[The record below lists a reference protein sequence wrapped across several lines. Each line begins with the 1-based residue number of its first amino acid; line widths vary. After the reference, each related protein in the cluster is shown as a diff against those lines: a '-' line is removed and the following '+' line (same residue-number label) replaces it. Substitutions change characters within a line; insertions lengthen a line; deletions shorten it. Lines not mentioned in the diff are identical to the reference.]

1 MDRKQKIITYSL
13 VGVGA
18 SLLTYILIRKMRGKE
33 EDTSVTARKGEVEIV
48 SVDSNSLSNPKAKV
62 PAIGMLYNKDNNDF
76 DLYKLNYTPRRASTP
91 HNELKNNDLYYL
103 SDPNEVP
110 IEFTKVSNL
119 DQMIHP
125 NDYRILQLKGLIPM
139 NFPLERVAYVK
150 SANGKNDFVVGYSE
164 EENITLK
171 SGNTFKGVHHM
182 WVVSF
187 GQNFNTDSQAPSSF
201 TNESEFKETAQ
212 RVLLAEY
219 LLSRPNEGC
228 ARGMGHNM
236 CAAEKNAILGIL
248 LERYKVRK
256 AKKKPK
262 SLTYEQ
268 VVMNPQSWN
277 DGGVFQSSYRGYPV
291 GDPDYGKSTKK
302 PISQF
307 NSIWSTNFNNHYEN
321 DFWHMPSLGLSAT
334 HFIHHKALNS
344 APRFI
349 TTEGEPLSSQNEY
362 AAKKPI
368 KVGQLTAIDRRKTYR

>member
-18 SLLTYILIRKMRGKE
+18 SLLTYILIRKLKGKE
-33 EDTSVTARKGEVEIV
+33 GDTSVTARKGEVEV
-48 SVDSNSLSNPKAKV
+48 SSIDYSSLSNPRKKV
-62 PAIGMLYNKDNNDF
+62 PAVGMLYNKESNDF
-76 DLYKLNYTPRRASTP
+76 DIFEINYTPRRASTP

-103 SDPNEVP
+103 SDPNKIP
-110 IEFTKVSNL
+110 TEFTKLSKP

-125 NDYRILQLKGLIPM
+125 NDYKILQLKGLIPM
-139 NFPLERVAYVK
+139 DFPLARVAYVK
-150 SANGKNDFVVGYSE
+150 SANGKNEFVVGYSK

-171 SGNTFKGVHHM
+171 GGSTFKGVHPL

-187 GQNFNTDSQAPSSF
+187 GQDFNTDSKAPKDF
-201 TNESEFKETAQ
+201 GNEAEFKETAQ
-212 RVLLAEY
+212 RILLAEY
-219 LLSRPNEGC
+219 LLSRSNEGC
-228 ARGMGHNM
+228 ARGLGHNM

-256 AKKKPK
+256 DKKKPK

-268 VVMNPQSWN
+268 VVMKPQSWN

-291 GDPDYGKSTKK
+291 GDPNYGKTTKK
-302 PISQF
+302 PIAQF
-307 NSIWSTNFNNHYEN
+307 DSRWNKNFNDHYDS
-321 DFWHMPSLGLSAT
+321 DFWHMPSLSLNAT
-334 HFIHHKALNS
+334 HFIHHKALRS

-349 TTEGEPLSSQNEY
+349 STEGEPLSSQNEY

-368 KVGQLTAIDRRKTYR
+368 KVGQLTAIDRRKTFR